1 VRCTVNAPTS
11 VRLGVVSDIHGNVAA
26 LDAVLADG
34 AALGVDRWWALG
46 DLVLFGPRPV
56 EVLER
61 LDALDDVAYVKG
73 NTDRYVVTGE
83 QPHPHRTP
91 ADAVGD
97 LELVERLVG
106 MAGAIGWT
114 RGALAQAG
122 LLDALSA
129 LPTEQRTTLPD
140 ATRLLG
146 VHASPGR
153 DDGPGID
160 TDSADADLGALL
172 AGSDADIVVGGHT
185 HDPTD
190 RVVDDVRALNPGS
203 AGLPRRGVGAA
214 WLMIDAGDDG
224 IDVERRRVPFDVDA
238 VVADLHQ
245 RGYPNAAFVES
256 ILRRAHPYA
265 H

>member
-1 VRCTVNAPTS
+1 

-34 AALGVDRWWALG
+34 ETLGVDRWWALG

-56 EVLER
+56 EVIER
-61 LDALDDVAYVKG
+61 LAALDDVAYVSG

-83 QPHPHRTP
+83 QPDPHRTP

-97 LELVERLVG
+97 VDLVERMVA

-114 RGALAQAG
+114 RGALIQAG
-122 LLDALSA
+122 LLDALAELPSEQRCA
-129 LPTEQRTTLPD
+129 LPDTT
-140 ATRLLG
+140 RVLG
-146 VHASPGR
+146 VHASPSR

-160 TDSADADLGALL
+160 TDRNDGALCAL
-172 AGSDADIVVGGHT
+172 LDGCDADIVIGGHT

-190 RVVDDVRALNPGS
+190 RVVNGIRALNPGS
-203 AGLPRRGVGAA
+203 VGLPRRGVGAA
-214 WLMIDAGDDG
+214 WLVIDADADRVTVELRRADF
-224 IDVERRRVPFDVDA
+224 DVEA
-238 VVADLHQ
+238 VVADLHD
-245 RGYPNAAFVES
+245 RRYPNASFVAS
-256 ILRRAHPYA
+256 ILRRAHRFA